1 MKKYLVIML
10 ALSVPAL
17 AQSLSYSAS
26 SFDEHPQC
34 LQPGDAEFTSCR
46 LQKAIETHLMRQ
58 MEIEMQAKAEE
69 AAAEEVALARI
80 TEE

>member
-10 ALSVPAL
+10 ALSLPGL
-17 AQSLSYSAS
+17 AQSFSYSQT
-26 SFDEHPQC
+26 SFDDHPQC
-34 LQPGDAEFTSCR
+34 LQSANAELTSCK
-46 LQKAIETHLMRQ
+46 LQQAIETRLMRQ

-69 AAAEEVALARI
+69 AAAEEVALVRI

>member
-10 ALSVPAL
+10 ALSIPAL
-17 AQSLSYSAS
+17 AQSFSYSES
-26 SFDEHPQC
+26 SIDEHPQC
-34 LQPGDAEFTSCR
+34 LQSGDAELTSCR
-46 LQKAIETHLMRQ
+46 LQKALETRLMRQ